1 MDTLRVICILDVMK
15 PFIVR
20 WLVTTLAV
28 AAACLLPGISS
39 ESFFALAGVALL
51 LGIINALVRP
61 ILLLLSLPLILIT
74 MGLFVLILNAL
85 MLWLVSSMI
94 PGFTISGFWAAF
106 FGSILI
112 SVVSWIL
119 SAFFR
124 GSDGKVYPLNHH
136 ERMKPARARVVE

>member
-1 MDTLRVICILDVMK
+1 MK

-28 AAACLLPGISS
+28 AVACLLPGISS
-39 ESFFALAGVALL
+39 DSFFALAGVALL
-51 LGIINALVRP
+51 LGIVNALVRP
-61 ILLLLSLPLILIT
+61 VLLLLSLPLILVT
-74 MGLFVLILNAL
+74 MGFFVLVLNAL
-85 MLWLVSSMI
+85 MLWLVSSMV
-94 PGFTISGFWAAF
+94 PGFAISGFWAAF

-112 SVVSWIL
+112 SIVSWVL

-136 ERMKPARARVVE
+136 ERMKPARARVIE